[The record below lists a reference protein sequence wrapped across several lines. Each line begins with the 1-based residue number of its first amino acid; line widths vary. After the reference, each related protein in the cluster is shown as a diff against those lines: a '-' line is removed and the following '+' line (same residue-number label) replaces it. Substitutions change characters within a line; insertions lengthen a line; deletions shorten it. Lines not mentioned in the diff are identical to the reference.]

1 MKQSKS
7 KVQSL
12 ISSIF
17 AFLLS
22 LLFVACIVLLGL
34 YFGVFSD
41 RIIIS
46 KVNESNYYNEVHK
59 ELNDRVETILLD
71 AGLPSSVLTEV
82 ITLER
87 VYIGGKYYIEDTLSG
102 KKSVIKTDRIS
113 VDLTKNMNQYLIEEG
128 ITQTDELDLG
138 MKEIISEVEQEY
150 KRGIQFQFIKYI
162 TEYKAY
168 YMELMRIIIPIL
180 VILIGFICYILVK
193 MQKYKHRGIRYITY
207 AMMSSTWITIL
218 TASFLLLTRS
228 YNKVEVLPEYYD
240 RFLTNYLRWDIQ
252 VFLYLGGMGALLSIL
267 LIGLVSYVKKKTII
281 DRK

>member
-1 MKQSKS
+1 MKDNKS
-7 KVQSL
+7 GIQKV

-22 LLFVACIVLLGL
+22 LLFVACIILLGL
-34 YFGVFSD
+34 YFGVFND

-46 KVNESNYYNEVHK
+46 KVSESNFYNEVHQ
-59 ELNDRVETILLD
+59 ELKDKAETILRKSR
-71 AGLPSSVLTEV
+71 LPNSVLEEV

-102 KKSVIKTDRIS
+102 TEAVINTDRLRENLAQNI
-113 VDLTKNMNQYLIEEG
+113 DEYLIEEE
-128 ITQTDELDLG
+128 ITPTAELDTG
-138 MKEIISEVEQEY
+138 VSEIISEIEQEY
-150 KRGIQFQFIKYI
+150 KRGIQFKFIKYI

-168 YMELMRIIIPIL
+168 YRELLSIGVPIL
-180 VILIGFICYILVK
+180 VVLIGMLSYLLIR

-207 AMMSSTWITIL
+207 AMMSSTGMTIL
-218 TASFLLLTRS
+218 TATFLLLTKS
-228 YNKVEVLPEYYD
+228 YNKMEVSPEYYD

-252 VFLYLGGMGALLSIL
+252 VFLYLGGMGVLISIL
-267 LIGLVSYVKKKTII
+267 LMTLVSYVKIKTIR